1 MLNLRNKSFNRRRDI
16 AFLSVIAIF
25 MSLYGAYSL
34 TFFAKA
40 SDTVRQ
46 DTVRLHI
53 LANSDSE
60 EDQAVKLLVRDALLR
75 ESAVLC
81 GDYTTVEE
89 AEKYFSENK
98 DSLTEIANRV
108 IRENG
113 FQYTATVTLTE
124 EFYETRQYGDLTFPA
139 GVYTS
144 LRVILGEGKGHNWWC
159 VMFPNLCVPV
169 AGDIETEDDE
179 LDDLSP
185 GGKEVVEEK
194 YQVKF
199 KIVEFYE
206 RLKNKLHKN

>member
-1 MLNLRNKSFNRRRDI
+1 MSRLMNKMFNRRRDI
-16 AFLSVIAIF
+16 AFLSAVAVFI
-25 MSLYGAYSL
+25 SLYGAYSL
-34 TFFAKA
+34 AFFAKA

-53 LANSDSE
+53 LANSDSQ
-60 EDQAVKLLVRDALLR
+60 EDQDLKLLVRDALLR

-89 AEKYFSENK
+89 AEEYFRENK
-98 DSLTEIANRV
+98 DALTEIANRV

-113 FQYTATVTLTE
+113 FEYTATVTLTE
-124 EFYETRQYGDLTFPA
+124 EFYETRRYGELTFPA

-144 LRVILGEGKGHNWWC
+144 LRVILGKGEGHNWWC

-169 AGDIETEDDE
+169 AGEMETDEEE
-179 LDDLSP
+179 LDGFSP
-185 GGKEVVEEK
+185 GGKKVVEEK

-206 RLKNKLHKN
+206 RLKNKFR